1 MEVMYLV
8 HAIVNVERCFSS
20 CHKGGT
26 KKKILSP
33 HKESNLRPLDA
44 ALRCSTTEPQRLY
57 GKQGLL

>member
-44 ALRCSTTEPQRLY
+44 AL
-57 GKQGLL
+57 